1 MFLMP
6 PMYFILAGD
15 IGLWPSAWY
24 GRREKF
30 LVKKIIKLFDRLP
43 KASETE
49 SEFSRTA

>member
-30 LVKKIIKLFDRLP
+30 LGEEDH
-43 KASETE
+43 KAL
-49 SEFSRTA
+49 